1 MYLYEY
7 ITIYGESIMPTWNI
21 PNYQVLYM
29 NSNGNLVSDFK
40 AEYDNSMAFIV
51 YPNGFK
57 IPAWLIL
64 GESFK

>member
-1 MYLYEY
+1 
-7 ITIYGESIMPTWNI
+7 MPTWNI